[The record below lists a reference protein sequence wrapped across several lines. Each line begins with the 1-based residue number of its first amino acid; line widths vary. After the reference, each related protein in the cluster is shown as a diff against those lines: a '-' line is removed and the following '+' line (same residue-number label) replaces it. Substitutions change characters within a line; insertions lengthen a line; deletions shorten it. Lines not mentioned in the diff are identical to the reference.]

1 MPNDQRRIGFAA
13 SSHFGAVSISKTVD
27 LFRPTVP
34 SKSITISSSSSLAFA
49 SSELLRFVSSP
60 RVFRRRLHLAL
71 GFSALFATSPVRSH
85 SFATA
90 PSRRFVPS
98 SGFLDLSTFF
108 SAPRFASFFH
118 PATASRIPSR
128 SGASLPAQPPFL
140 FGRTFPPGRCPST
153 HSPTCAGCR
162 SSRSSASRPSS
173 ARGRVL
179 CSAVIHS
186 SARRSPLR
194 VPLPQAPCFFR
205 LDSIS
210 SRPPLSTFFR
220 SAFAFA
226 IAARPRPQRLSRLK
240 PASRL
245 RFAEPARAFEPFL
258 QPSVLAPSTRRPLP
272 CDDLIR
278 ELQLIKRLV
287 TRAFDSLSFPIG
299 PLSVA
304 LEQSAARSTPH
315 RDRFVHDAS
324 SSPPARS
331 TVARFTSLSR
341 SVCRSVSRST
351 PESHDA
357 LTAWLRHAVSL
368 FRDALIAWLPTP

>member
-1 MPNDQRRIGFAA
+1 MPNNQRRIGFVA
-13 SSHFGAVSISKTVD
+13 SPHFGAVSIPKIFD
-27 LFRPTVP
+27 LLRSTVP
-34 SKSITISSSSSLAFA
+34 SKSLRSRAHLLSLSPPQSS
-49 SSELLRFVSSP
+49 FVSSP
-60 RVFRRRLHLAL
+60 RRAPFDAGFTLPLGFWPSSRLHPCAATRSRRL
-71 GFSALFATSPVRSH
+71 PR
-85 SFATA
+85 
-90 PSRRFVPS
+90 RRFVPS

-108 SAPRFASFFH
+108 SAPRLASLFH
-118 PATASRIPSR
+118 PAAASRIPSR

-140 FGRTFPPGRCPST
+140 FGRTLPPGRCPST
-153 HSPTCAGCR
+153 RSPTCAGCR
-162 SSRSSASRPSS
+162 SSRSSASRLSS

-194 VPLPQAPCFFR
+194 VPLPQAPHFLR

-210 SRPPLSTFFR
+210 SSPPLSTFFR

-245 RFAEPARAFEPFL
+245 RFAEPARAFGPFL
-258 QPSVLAPSTRRPLP
+258 QPSVLAPPTRRPLP
-272 CDDLIR
+272 CDDLAR
-278 ELQLIKRLV
+278 ELHKSNVLV
-287 TRAFDSLSFPIG
+287 TRTFDSFSFPIG

-304 LEQSAARSTPH
+304 LERSAARSTAH
-315 RDRFVHDAS
+315 RARFVHDVS

-341 SVCRSVSRST
+341 PVRRAVSRST